1 MPCGNCQ
8 TRQMPAASARDGG
21 GGCGLPFPAHDV
33 EINRHRVAAA
43 DDDLGSGSH
52 RAAYAAGGAHVRC
65 HLFPKYPRPS
75 QQPCTS
81 PDVFSRLG
89 HCNFQLGAAPP
100 GIIQLGGAVCSQWAR
115 FHSAVAKLSS
125 DVSYI
130 DQRSAAVS
138 RHHDPSP
145 PHRQPS
151 VTESVALPPD
161 KGCIPCPKP
170 IYGLNPPLFPSSGP
184 VVPDART
191 AWCSPSSCRGL
202 PDMMSELSSV

>member
-52 RAAYAAGGAHVRC
+52 RAAYAAGGAQVRC
-65 HLFPKYPRPS
+65 HLFPKYPRPF

-89 HCNFQLGAAPP
+89 YCNFQLGAAPP
-100 GIIQLGGAVCSQWAR
+100 GIIQLGGAVLQLMGQVPLGSGKIK
-115 FHSAVAKLSS
+115 FS

-130 DQRSAAVS
+130 DQRSGAVS
-138 RHHDPSP
+138 RHHDPCLLY
-145 PHRQPS
+145 
-151 VTESVALPPD
+151 T
-161 KGCIPCPKP
+161 
-170 IYGLNPPLFPSSGP
+170 
-184 VVPDART
+184 
-191 AWCSPSSCRGL
+191 SPSPRDS
-202 PDMMSELSSV
+202 

>member
-1 MPCGNCQ
+1 MGDPVQIAFRRTGFEQKLCRVG
-8 TRQMPAASARDGG
+8 TAKRDRCPQRLPGTGG

-52 RAAYAAGGAHVRC
+52 KAVYVAGGAQVRC

-100 GIIQLGGAVCSQWAR
+100 GIIQLGGAVLQLMGQVPLGSGKIK
-115 FHSAVAKLSS
+115 FS

-130 DQRSAAVS
+130 DQRSGAVS
-138 RHHDPSP
+138 RHHHPSP
-145 PHRQPS
+145 PPS
-151 VTESVALPPD
+151 AAIGD
-161 KGCIPCPKP
+161 
-170 IYGLNPPLFPSSGP
+170 
-184 VVPDART
+184 
-191 AWCSPSSCRGL
+191 
-202 PDMMSELSSV
+202 